1 MTIKREV
8 EVELTV
14 DEAAE
19 FFAHLSDDKMCA
31 FLNRVAEIAYGWD
44 ANTQI
49 QWLNLGDRLREEGT
63 NDAREMVRDWVLF
76 MDQLGEEETR

>member
-8 EVELTV
+8 DVELTV
-14 DEAAE
+14 SEAAE
-19 FFAHLSDDKMCA
+19 FFVHLGDDQMCA

-49 QWLNLGDRLREEGT
+49 QWLRLGDRLREEGT
-63 NDAREMVRDWVLF
+63 ADAREMVRDWVLF
-76 MDQLGEEETR
+76 MDQLETEETT